1 MATNNADFKVKK
13 GLIVSEGITLGGH
26 TFNDID
32 IGSEHVD
39 ADDHIMSSGAIKE
52 YVAANAG
59 DVSVGTHAGN
69 NNLAFFSNTGEI
81 SNSNNASFTSATGAV
96 DFFGSVEAGNVKIG
110 TNTNKNTVETSSAQD
125 LILRTNGG
133 TDSGTVTLTDGANG
147 DINIAP
153 NGTGS
158 LLVNYST
165 SNNNYGTQV
174 ASNAENV
181 VPFSSTNKTTA
192 TNSIQTTG
200 HFTNAITSGSR
211 TTGFGSQ
218 IEFRLGEI
226 NYAGY
231 LAGKI
236 GAKMKDTGN
245 DNFDMFITPQ
255 GTGNLAL
262 GNFTLDADQ
271 SVGSGQDNY
280 VMTYD
285 HSAGTIGLEA
295 ASGASAIG
303 DLSDA
308 ITTAT
313 QNVGIGSGAL
323 DSLTASS
330 GNYNSALGVNALTAV
345 STGDYN
351 VGIGREAGAALQT
364 GSQNVFVGSQ
374 AGGNS
379 GTDAA
384 QNVIVGYQSAYSATS
399 LSNSVTLGYEAG
411 KFGMKSASNNIA
423 IGHSAMKGHSS
434 NSTGANYNL
443 AIGTESLEAITTGDY
458 NLGIGYKTLEAN
470 TTGLRNIAI
479 GAQALDAADTE
490 SDNIAIGY
498 DALGA
503 TINGAEKN
511 VVIGNYAGDA
521 ITEADNSVFVG
532 YEAGSA
538 NQTGTTNTAVGYR
551 SMLHGTGQQ
560 NVMIGGESGYG
571 SSGSSTGSY
580 NVMVGKEAGYAY
592 TTASSLTLVGK
603 GAGSSITSGSD
614 NVALGRNSL
623 YAVVDGVNNIG
634 IGKSAGDNITSGD
647 YNVVIGAADVPSAT
661 GDSQLSISSGNGG
674 VTWITGDSNGGIA
687 SKAQVVAVSSTTT
700 LTLAQSGSYVF
711 WTNGALTLPAD
722 GTVGTQYTIFNNT
735 GGSAT
740 VQLNAS
746 NCSIVSGWP
755 SVTATGDHEAVTFVC
770 VSANNW
776 VQIG

>member
-423 IGHSAMKGHSS
+423 IGHSAMKGS
-434 NSTGANYNL
+434 NADSTGANYNL
-443 AIGTESLEAITTGDY
+443 AVGTESLEAITTGD
-458 NLGIGYKTLEAN
+458 NNTALGYKSMEAT
-470 TTGLRNIAI
+470 TTG
-479 GAQALDAADTE
+479 D
-490 SDNIAIGY
+490 
-498 DALGA
+498 
-503 TINGAEKN
+503 KN
-511 VVIGNYAGDA
+511 VMIGNYAGDSLSSG
-521 ITEADNSVFVG
+521 TENVGIG
-532 YEAGSA
+532 YEAHTGGSGFFNVSVGSQA
-538 NQTGTTNTAVGYR
+538 GKLMTTN
-551 SMLHGTGQQ
+551 
-560 NVMIGGESGYG
+560 
-571 SSGSSTGSY
+571 SY
-580 NVMVGKEAGYAY
+580 Q
-592 TTASSLTLVGK
+592 TLVGYQAGQAFNGTNAK
-603 GAGSSITSGSD
+603 FNTAIGYQAMGGGTSSPHQNTALGAGALY
-614 NVALGRNSL
+614 NVN
-623 YAVVDGVNNIG
+623 GVSRNNIG
-634 IGKSAGDNITSGD
+634 IGYQAGVNQTAG
-647 YNVVIGAADVPSAT
+647 
-661 GDSQLSISSGNGG
+661 SGNIIIG
-674 VTWITGDSNGGIA
+674 SGID
-687 SKAQVVAVSSTTT
+687 VSSTTGSRQLKIAGNDGST
-700 LTLAQSGSYVF
+700 TTTWIEGNSDGIVLGALTPLFFERGGLNSTTVDMRVPTVQSSTANPNAYPMPFAGKVMAVSFLFAGGSITSNSNANT
-711 WTNGALTLPAD
+711 WRLRTNGAASGTDFSWSSDSLTETNTNNYTKVVTGSDVAMTFNAGDILQFKRTAS
-722 GTVGTQYTIFNNT
+722 GTSLNN
-735 GGSAT
+735 A
-740 VQLNAS
+740 QA
-746 NCSIVSGWP
+746 IV
-755 SVTATGDHEAVTFVC
+755 
-770 VSANNW
+770 W
-776 VQIG
+776 VKYNL